1 MYSSDQTHRL
11 QKLTTTL
18 LPSAREHSLGK
29 AKLEDLREVLRFH
42 EYRYAI
48 LNDPLISDFEY
59 DILYKNLEKIEAE
72 HPELISA
79 DSPTQRVA
87 KGLTKEFPTV
97 QHLVPMLSLENSY
110 NEEDL
115 LDWDRKA
122 RELTGLEELEYCV
135 EPKFDGASISLTYEN
150 DQLLRGVTRGDGVAG
165 DEITTNIRQIRSVP
179 LSAAFSRYGLQLI
192 EIRGEVLMN
201 KDNFKKYNEQLAE
214 QGNAPLA
221 NPRNAA
227 AGSLRIKDPKEVS
240 RRNLEAFLYHVSY
253 FTTLEGWQVADGHV
267 SVPGEDPA
275 PEAGQAPR
283 SQGGAGGPAGGP
295 GVGGAKNARS
305 AAKKSAEAAGAELPV
320 HQALKTHSGSLKML
334 WDLGFRS
341 PQKEK
346 QVLKGIKA
354 VVDYCHQFEKQRDDL
369 PYEIDGMVIKV
380 NSIALQDRMG
390 MTTHHPRWAIAF
402 KFKARQATSTLRKV
416 EFQVGRTG
424 SITPVAKID
433 PVPLSG
439 VTVSSVS
446 LFNEEMV
453 REKDLR
459 IGDQVL
465 VERAGDVIPYIV
477 KALPEVRTGKE
488 TPIVFPTKC
497 PVCGTKLEKP
507 EEEAVWRCVNINCP
521 AQVVE
526 RIIHF
531 ASKDAMDIRSFG
543 EANVKKF
550 FELGFLRDIPGIY
563 RLPYDKIRE
572 LEGFGE
578 KSVSNLQSAI
588 ETSRQQPLH
597 RLIFGLGIRYV
608 GETTAKVLAATVGN
622 LSEFSG
628 YSIED
633 LQNLEDVGPKVATS
647 VHQFFHNPEN
657 LHLIKEL
664 GSLGLNLESQKSRGG
679 ASGGNLN
686 GQTFL
691 FTGTLSRLKRSE
703 AEEAVEKN
711 GGKLLSGVSSKLNY
725 LVVGEDAGSKLE
737 KAKKIPS
744 IQILTEDELIRLLAD
759 QGSAAEG
766 RH

>member
-1 MYSSDQTHRL
+1 MYSSDQTQRL

-18 LPSAREHSLGK
+18 LPKARERSLGS

-59 DILYKNLEKIEAE
+59 DILYKELEKIEAE
-72 HPELISA
+72 HPGLLTA

-87 KGLTKEFPTV
+87 KGLTKEFPTI

-110 NEEDL
+110 NVEDL

-135 EPKFDGASISLTYEN
+135 EPKFDGASISLTYED
-150 DQLLRGVTRGDGVAG
+150 DQLLRGVTRGDGIAG

-179 LSAAFSRYGLQLI
+179 LSAAFSRYGLQTI

-201 KDNFKKYNEQLAE
+201 KDNFKKYNDQLAE
-214 QGNAPLA
+214 QGVPPLA

-253 FTTLEGWQVADGHV
+253 FTPH
-267 SVPGEDPA
+267 SPIDPA
-275 PEAGQAPR
+275 
-283 SQGGAGGPAGGP
+283 
-295 GVGGAKNARS
+295 
-305 AAKKSAEAAGAELPV
+305 LT
-320 HQALKTHSGSLKML
+320 THSGSLKML

-346 QVLKGIKA
+346 QILKGIRA
-354 VVDYCHQFEKQRDDL
+354 VIDYCHNFEQQRDGL

-402 KFKARQATSTLRKV
+402 KFKARQATSILRKV

-424 SITPVAKID
+424 SVTPVGKID
-433 PVPLSG
+433 PVALSG

-446 LFNEEMV
+446 LFNEEVV

-477 KALPEVRTGKE
+477 KSLAEVRTGKE
-488 TPIVFPTKC
+488 TAIVFPTHC
-497 PVCGTKLEKP
+497 PVCGHKLVKP

-543 EANVKKF
+543 DANVRKF
-550 FELGFLRDIPGIY
+550 FDMGFLMDIPGIY
-563 RLPYDKIRE
+563 RLPFDKIRA

-588 ETSRQQPLH
+588 QASRQQPLH

-608 GETTAKVLAATVGN
+608 GETTAKILATAVGH
-622 LSEFSG
+622 LSEFANFSL
-628 YSIED
+628 ED

-647 VHQFFHNPEN
+647 VYQFFHSAET
-657 LHLIKEL
+657 LHLLKEL
-664 GSLGLNLESQKSRGG
+664 ESLGLNLESRKSRVTAGD
-679 ASGGNLN
+679 NLD

-691 FTGTLSRLKRSE
+691 FTGTLNRLKRSE
-703 AEEAVEKN
+703 AEDAVEKN

-725 LVVGEDAGSKLE
+725 LVVGDDAGSKLE
-737 KAKKIPS
+737 KAKKITS
-744 IQILTEDELIRLLAD
+744 IQILTEDQFIKLITD
-759 QGSAAEG
+759 QGAVS
-766 RH
+766 

>member
-18 LPSAREHSLGK
+18 LSSAREK
-29 AKLEDLREVLRFH
+29 ALDKARVEDLREVLRFH

-48 LNDPLISDFEY
+48 LNEPLVSDFEY
-59 DILYKNLEKIEAE
+59 DTLYKALEKIEQE
-72 HPELISA
+72 SPELISP

-87 KGLTKEFPTV
+87 SGLTKEFPTV

-122 RELTGLEELEYCV
+122 RELTGLEELDYCI
-135 EPKFDGASISLTYEN
+135 EPKFDGASISLIYEN
-150 DQLLRGVTRGDGVAG
+150 DRLLRGVTRGDGVAG

-179 LSAAFSRYGLQLI
+179 LSAAFSRYGIQLI

-201 KDNFKKYNEQLAE
+201 KSNFAKYNAQLAE
-214 QGNAPLA
+214 QNIPPLA

-253 FTTLEGWQVADGHV
+253 FT
-267 SVPGEDPA
+267 PA
-275 PEAGQAPR
+275 TD
-283 SQGGAGGPAGGP
+283 
-295 GVGGAKNARS
+295 N
-305 AAKKSAEAAGAELPV
+305 L
-320 HQALKTHSGSLKML
+320 ALTTHSGSLKML

-341 PQKEK
+341 PQKELRT
-346 QVLKGIKA
+346 VKGIRA
-354 VVDYCHQFEKQRDDL
+354 VIDYCHDFEAQRDGL

-380 NSIALQDRMG
+380 DSIALQEKMG

-402 KFKARQATSTLRKV
+402 KFKARQATSVLRKV

-439 VTVSSVS
+439 VTVGSVS
-446 LFNEEMV
+446 LFNEDVV

-459 IGDQVL
+459 IGDHVL

-477 KALPEVRTGKE
+477 KPLAELRTGKE
-488 TPIVFPTKC
+488 TAIVFPTHC
-497 PVCGTKLEKP
+497 PVCGDKLVKP
-507 EEEAVWRCVNINCP
+507 EGEAVWRCVNLNCP

-543 EANVKKF
+543 EANVRKF
-550 FELGFLRDIPGIY
+550 YDLGFLTDIPGIY
-563 RLPYDKIRE
+563 RLPFDKIRQ

-578 KSVSNLQSAI
+578 KSVHNLAAAVDA
-588 ETSRQQPLH
+588 SRQQPLH

-608 GETTAKVLAATVGN
+608 GETTAKVLAAAVGH
-622 LSEFSG
+622 LTDLAG

-633 LQNLEDVGPKVATS
+633 LQALEDVGPKVATS
-647 VHQFFHNPEN
+647 VYQFFRNPDN
-657 LHLIKEL
+657 LHLVKEL
-664 GSLGLNLESQKSRGG
+664 ESLGLALKSGKSTTV
-679 ASGGNLN
+679 AEGNLN

-703 AEEAVEKN
+703 AEESVERN
-711 GGKLLSGVSSKLNY
+711 GGKILSGVSSKLNY

-744 IQILTEDELIRLLAD
+744 IHILTEDEFIKLLA
-759 QGSAAEG
+759 E
-766 RH
+766 R